1 MDYQILEI
9 IFMFAVLQEKSFHAI
24 LSTIDQLRHRKKNR
38 LDQKKKK
45 NYAQIVSNTILHCQI
60 NRKHYTLLQKN
71 STYID
76 YDNFLRDMISIIF
89 IQILYNNC
97 ELKKF
102 LINRSYKSYKS
113 IDISSKLLHFNIW
126 EMNN

>member
-1 MDYQILEI
+1 MQYCQRLINLDI
-9 IFMFAVLQEKSFHAI
+9 EKR
-24 LSTIDQLRHRKKNR
+24 IDWI
-38 LDQKKKK
+38 KKKK

-76 YDNFLRDMISIIF
+76 YDNFLRDVISIIF
-89 IQILYNNC
+89 IQILYNTIANIILYNR

-113 IDISSKLLHFNIW
+113 IDISSKLLHFNI
-126 EMNN
+126 